1 MDILKLEY
9 EVQRLQDGVQERA
22 RLAGLGVR
30 PSASDDERLRRQIR
44 GVLELLN
51 AVDAGERG
59 VRESIALYNRCLGE
73 CEEVGIDTR
82 GCEYIP
88 REREDVQEQ
97 EIASPDPGPS
107 KKVRFSEGS
116 EVDTGETLFQP
127 YHDETEAGE
136 NPHFQPYHDDEPS
149 LDEPPLDT
157 NRPSGEGLHK
167 ALFVEQQQRLMQQD
181 AHIDALHAS
190 VQRAH
195 GISLDIDAEVDD
207 QNRQLLPDLEGL
219 VDRGEASL
227 QRAARRLDVFQRTAR
242 DNGPCSTIVI
252 LIVVLF
258 LLLVLL

>member
-30 PSASDDERLRRQIR
+30 PSASDDERLRQQIR
-44 GVLELLN
+44 GVLQLLH

-73 CEEVGIDTR
+73 CEEVGIDTQ

-116 EVDTGETLFQP
+116 EADAGETHFQP

-136 NPHFQPYHDDEPS
+136 TPHFQPYHDDEPPHEEPS
-149 LDEPPLDT
+149 RDEAVG
-157 NRPSGEGLHK
+157 NR

>member
-1 MDILKLEY
+1 MDTLKLEY

-30 PSASDDERLRRQIR
+30 PSASDDERLRKQIR

-51 AVDAGERG
+51 AVDAGDRG
-59 VRESIALYNRCLGE
+59 VRESIALYNTCLSE
-73 CEEVGIDTR
+73 CEEVGIDTQ

-88 REREDVQEQ
+88 RERVQVQVQEQ
-97 EIASPDPGPS
+97 ETASPDPGPS

-116 EVDTGETLFQP
+116 EADAGETHFQP

-136 NPHFQPYHDDEPS
+136 TPHFQPYHDDEPPHEEPS
-149 LDEPPLDT
+149 RDEAVG
-157 NRPSGEGLHK
+157 NR

>member
-59 VRESIALYNRCLGE
+59 VRESIALYNRCLRE
-73 CEEVGIDTR
+73 CEEVGIDTQ

-116 EVDTGETLFQP
+116 EVDTGETHFQP

-136 NPHFQPYHDDEPS
+136 TPHFQPYHDDEPPHEEPS
-149 LDEPPLDT
+149 HDEAVG
-157 NRPSGEGLHK
+157 NR